1 MGFDFGSLKKETGT
15 SLASK
20 QMANVGEERIQ
31 HMYKLLPFL
40 KTWYQENERNNK
52 FQEFNLF
59 SRANNGEQQ
68 HNATYIKKI
77 NFFEK
82 DRKIDVLFAKPTI
95 LGPTISGENEYHL
108 IIIEKNNR
116 TIDIITNCLC
126 IDVGLL
132 YYLSKVDYSFIKI
145 NGIFFDI
152 SDIPMYNY
160 VYNIPIVDSQNMYVS
175 FPIQN
180 IPDCLY
186 TNFKIP
192 KICLIHKNYNLHE
205 QLLENTIKIN
215 IFINYANF
223 NILLREQAISFTK
236 VFNSIECEFPYKLV
250 YQSVFDIT
258 DPVFE
263 YELTKDLIY
272 QPVKLKHIIYNSE
285 QFINKYHE

>member
-1 MGFDFGSLKKETGT
+1 MKGIISFKNLTYLIELIMES
-15 SLASK
+15 
-20 QMANVGEERIQ
+20 
-31 HMYKLLPFL
+31 
-40 KTWYQENERNNK
+40 NNIMR
-52 FQEFNLF
+52 LI
-59 SRANNGEQQ
+59 
-68 HNATYIKKI
+68 Y
-77 NFFEK
+77 
-82 DRKIDVLFAKPTI
+82 
-95 LGPTISGENEYHL
+95 PTISGENEYHL

-160 VYNIPIVDSQNMYVS
+160 VYNISIVDSQNMYVS

-215 IFINYANF
+215 IFVNYTNF

-236 VFNSIECEFPYKLV
+236 VFDSIECEFPYKTFMCGLD
-250 YQSVFDIT
+250 F
-258 DPVFE
+258 
-263 YELTKDLIY
+263 
-272 QPVKLKHIIYNSE
+272 VKV
-285 QFINKYHE
+285 NKRSYIPAS

>member
-1 MGFDFGSLKKETGT
+1 MGFDFGSVKKETGW
-15 SLASK
+15 SLANK
-20 QMANVGEERIQ
+20 QIVNAAEGRIQ

-40 KTWYQENERNNK
+40 KTWYKENERNNK

-59 SRANNGEQQ
+59 NRANDGEQ
-68 HNATYIKKI
+68 HKATYIK
-77 NFFEK
+77 N
-82 DRKIDVLFAKPTI
+82 IDFKEDIRQIDIIIAKPTI
-95 LGPTISGENEYHL
+95 LGPTIKGETEYY
-108 IIIEKNNR
+108 ISIIEKNNR
-116 TIDIITNCLC
+116 TIDIITDCLC

-132 YYLSKVDYSFIKI
+132 YYLSKLDYGFIKI

-152 SDIPMYNY
+152 TNIPMYNY
-160 VYNIPIVDSQNMYVS
+160 VYNIPIVDTANMFLS
-175 FPIQN
+175 FPVQN

-192 KICLIHKNYNLHE
+192 KIYLIHKHYNLHE

-215 IFINYANF
+215 VFVNYSNF

-236 VFNSIECEFPYKLV
+236 VFDNIECEFPYKLV

-258 DPVFE
+258 DPAFE
-263 YELTKDLIY
+263 YELTKDLVY
-272 QPVKLKHIIYNSE
+272 QPVTLKHIIYSSE

>member
-1 MGFDFGSLKKETGT
+1 
-15 SLASK
+15 
-20 QMANVGEERIQ
+20 
-31 HMYKLLPFL
+31 MYKLLPFL

-59 SRANNGEQQ
+59 NRANNGEQQ
-68 HNATYIKKI
+68 HNATYIKNIEFKENI
-77 NFFEK
+77 
-82 DRKIDVLFAKPTI
+82 RRIDIIIAKPNI
-95 LGPTISGENEYHL
+95 LGPTITGDVEYHL
-108 IIIEKNNR
+108 SIIEKNNR
-116 TIDIITNCLC
+116 TIDIITDCLC

-132 YYLSKVDYSFIKI
+132 YYLSKVDYDLIII

-152 SDIPMYNY
+152 TNIPMYDY
-160 VYNIPIVDSQNMYVS
+160 IYNIPIVDTANMYLS
-175 FPIQN
+175 FPVQN

-192 KICLIHKNYNLHE
+192 KICLIHNNYDLHE

-215 IFINYANF
+215 IFVNYANF

-263 YELTKDLIY
+263 YELTKDLVY
-272 QPVKLKHIIYNSE
+272 QPVKLKHIIYSSE